1 MKKFIFLIDKLIP
14 ELERRNTIKQE
25 TSSGELSGELYL
37 EATWDLVNQ
46 FEDMDFTNPEIGFA
60 ILLTGHTREDLCQS
74 FLPKYTLDV
83 SRSDINVQI
92 EHIKNDV
99 IEKKEQLKK
108 KLAS

>member
-1 MKKFIFLIDKLIP
+1 MEKFIFLVDKLIP
-14 ELERRNTIKQE
+14 ELEKRNTIKQE

-37 EATWDLVNQ
+37 EATWGLVNQ

-60 ILLTGHTREDLCQS
+60 ILLTGHPREDLCQS

-99 IEKKEQLKK
+99 IEKREQLKK